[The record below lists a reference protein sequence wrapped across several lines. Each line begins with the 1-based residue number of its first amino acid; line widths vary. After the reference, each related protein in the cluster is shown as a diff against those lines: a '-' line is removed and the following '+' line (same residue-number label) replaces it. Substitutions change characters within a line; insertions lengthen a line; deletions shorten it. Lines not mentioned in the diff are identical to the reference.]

1 MSSPRRTYRLLM
13 GCISTKAMLTPAGT
27 VIVVVPGAGLAEA
40 TEFLDC
46 ESGSAA
52 VVCCAQQFNEINVIE
67 MNISVL
73 SARLCLIFVLV
84 RTEKGRRRRFGDI
97 SDTS

>member
-1 MSSPRRTYRLLM
+1 M

-46 ESGSAA
+46 ESGCAA
-52 VVCCAQQFNEINVIE
+52 VVCCAQQFNEMNVIE
-67 MNISVL
+67 MNIIEMNIRVL

-84 RTEKGRRRRFGDI
+84 RNEKGRRRRFGDI